1 MKHLI
6 IGLLL
11 TSLISCG
18 QAQDN
23 TSNENQPFQ
32 DSLDYESIEIANC
45 DTCMTLSSR
54 FITPQGYKRIEVPEG
69 SFQSYL
75 RSLPLKKSDARVK
88 YYDGA
93 EKMNYGVYAAVV
105 DLEIGHKN
113 LHQCADAI
121 MRLRA
126 AYLWE
131 NKQYESIHFNFTN
144 GFNANYEKWMQGNRI
159 SVKNNQV
166 SWYKSTTP
174 SNTYKT
180 FWQYLE
186 MVFSYAGTLSLSK
199 EMQSKSI
206 DAMKIGDVFIRGGS
220 PGHAIIIVD
229 MAMNE
234 DGDIKFM
241 LAQSYMPAQELQILC
256 NPNLENSSTWYDIN
270 SNGILST
277 PEWTFEYSEL
287 KQFVE

>member
-1 MKHLI
+1 
-6 IGLLL
+6 
-11 TSLISCG
+11 
-18 QAQDN
+18 
-23 TSNENQPFQ
+23 
-32 DSLDYESIEIANC
+32 
-45 DTCMTLSSR
+45 
-54 FITPQGYKRIEVPEG
+54 
-69 SFQSYL
+69 
-75 RSLPLKKSDARVK
+75 
-88 YYDGA
+88 
-93 EKMNYGVYAAVV
+93 
-105 DLEIGHKN
+105 
-113 LHQCADAI
+113 
-121 MRLRA
+121 
-126 AYLWE
+126 
-131 NKQYESIHFNFTN
+131 
-144 GFNANYEKWMQGNRI
+144 MQGNRI

-206 DAMKIGDVFIRGGS
+206 DEMKIGDVFIRGGS

-229 MAMNE
+229 MAKNE